1 MGAGGQ
7 AILYPLLFI
16 VAGWTGLWLLK
27 VTAIGLRNGIERLL
41 LPAELRL
48 FQWLQDRA
56 VARTLGADI
65 DVVRFR
71 RKVETADKPFDV
83 PDANGAKRHF

>member
-1 MGAGGQ
+1 MEADGHW
-7 AILYPLLFI
+7 ILYPLLFG
-16 VAGWTGLWLLK
+16 AAWWGGLWLLK
-27 VTAIGLRNGIERLL
+27 VTAIAARNGIERFL
-41 LPAELRL
+41 LPAERRL
-48 FQWLQDRA
+48 LQWLQDRA